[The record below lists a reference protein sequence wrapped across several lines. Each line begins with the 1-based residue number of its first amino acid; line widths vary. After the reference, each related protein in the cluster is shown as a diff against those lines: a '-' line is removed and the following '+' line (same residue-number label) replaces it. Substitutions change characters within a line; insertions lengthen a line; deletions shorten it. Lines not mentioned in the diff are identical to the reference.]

1 MNDVHPLFYQHSAPA
16 QNRPIIYLRPEG
28 VITSGLYYGELITQ
42 EEQQLLETKNMQ
54 QMPGFSSG
62 IYGWSNSASTKQF
75 FRFITDLAAKTDKDF
90 YTVDQPFFNAAVF
103 NYFFRE
109 PGIFNITLLD
119 QTKVI
124 DNRMMQPHT
133 TEIILVNLCGI
144 PGDDQFHWDKLLH
157 QLFIQA
163 L

>member
-1 MNDVHPLFYQHSAPA
+1 MNDLHHLFYQHTPSV
-16 QNRPIIYLRPEG
+16 QNKATIYLRPEG

-42 EEQQLLETKNMQ
+42 EEERLLGTKNMQ

-62 IYGWSNSASTKQF
+62 IYGWTNSACAKQF
-75 FRFITDLAAKTDKDF
+75 FRFIMELAAKAYKDF

-103 NYFFRE
+103 NYFFRDA
-109 PGIFNITLLD
+109 GIFNIALLD
-119 QTKVI
+119 QSKVI
-124 DNRMMQPHT
+124 DNRMMQPQT